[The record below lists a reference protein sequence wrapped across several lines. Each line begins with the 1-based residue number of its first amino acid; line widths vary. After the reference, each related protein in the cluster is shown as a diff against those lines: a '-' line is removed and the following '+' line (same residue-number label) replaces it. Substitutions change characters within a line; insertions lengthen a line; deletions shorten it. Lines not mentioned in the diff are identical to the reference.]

1 MQILGQDDVRR
12 HLTFDVCIPLMRE
25 AMTSLSRGETRQ
37 PLRSIVHLDAGRA
50 FGVMPGA
57 LSGGGVF
64 GAKLVS
70 VYPDN
75 FERGAPSHQGAVM
88 LFDPQTG
95 ALAALVHA
103 GEITRIRTAAASAAA
118 TDALA
123 RPEASVLTVLGY
135 GEQAAAHVEA
145 ISRVR
150 RLTEVRVWGRSFERA
165 ETFAA
170 RMAGLV
176 TAPVRAVATV
186 AEAARGADILCTT
199 TASAEPVLL
208 SEAVADGAH
217 VNLVGSS
224 YAGPVEV
231 DSALVGRGRYFADY
245 AEGVRAQGS
254 EFLVARAQGVIDD
267 SHLLGEIGQVFGGDL
282 IGRAGAR
289 DVTLYKSLGHVVQD
303 LAAARWLLQQTD
315 AGTTAAF

>member
-1 MQILGQDDVRR
+1 MRIVGAEEVRR

-25 AMTSLSRGETRQ
+25 AMISLSRGETRQ

-57 LSGGGVF
+57 LSGSGVF

-75 FERGAPSHQGAVM
+75 FECGTPSHQGAVM
-88 LFDPQTG
+88 LFDPRTG

-103 GEITRIRTAAASAAA
+103 GEVTRIRTAAASAAA

-150 RLTEVRVWGRSFERA
+150 RLTEVRVWGRSAERA
-165 ETFAA
+165 EAFAV
-170 RMAGLV
+170 RMTGLIA
-176 TAPVRAVATV
+176 APVRAAATA
-186 AEAARGADILCTT
+186 AEAALDADILCTT

-208 SEAVADGAH
+208 SGAVSDGAH

-231 DSALVGRGRYFADY
+231 DSALVSRARYFADH

-254 EFLVARAQGVIDD
+254 EFLTARAEGVIDD
-267 SHLLGEIGQVFGGDL
+267 SHLLGEIGQVFSGDL
-282 IGRAGAR
+282 IGRMRAR

-315 AGTTAAF
+315 AGATAAF

>member
-1 MQILGQDDVRR
+1 MRILGQDDVRR

-103 GEITRIRTAAASAAA
+103 GEVTRIRTAAASAAA

-150 RLTEVRVWGRSFERA
+150 LLTEVRVWGRSFERA
-165 ETFAA
+165 EAFAA
-170 RMAGLV
+170 RMADLV
-176 TAPVRAVATV
+176 EVEVRGVATV
-186 AEAARGADILCTT
+186 SEAARDADILCTT
-199 TASAEPVLL
+199 TASVEPVLL

-231 DSALVGRGRYFADY
+231 DSALVGRGRYFADH

-254 EFLVARAQGVIDD
+254 EFRVAKAEGVIDD
-267 SHLLGEIGQVFGGDL
+267 QHLLGEIGQVFSGDL
-282 IGRAGAR
+282 IGRVGAR

>member
-1 MQILGQDDVRR
+1 MRILGLEDVRS

-25 AMTSLSRGETRQ
+25 AMSSLSRGETRQ
-37 PLRSIVHLDAGRA
+37 PLRSIVHMDAGRA

-57 LSGGGVF
+57 LSLNGVF
-64 GAKLVS
+64 GAKIVS

-88 LFDPQTG
+88 VFDPDTG

-103 GEITRIRTAAASAAA
+103 GEVTRIRTAAASAAA

-123 RPEASVLTVLGY
+123 RPEASVLAVLGY

-150 RLTEVRVWGRSFERA
+150 RLNEVRVWGRSVERA
-165 ETFAA
+165 EAFAR
-170 RMAGLV
+170 RMSGLID
-176 TAPVRAVATV
+176 TPVRAAPTV
-186 AEAARGADILCTT
+186 AQAVRGADIICTT

-208 SEAVADGAH
+208 SEVVADGAH

-231 DSALVGRGRYFADY
+231 DSALVRRGRYFADY

-254 EFLVARAQGVIDD
+254 EFVIAKAEGLIDD
-267 SHLLGEIGQVFGGDL
+267 AHLLGEIGQVFGGDL
-282 IGRAGAR
+282 AGRVEAA

-315 AGTTAAF
+315 AGVSAAF

>member
-1 MQILGQDDVRR
+1 MRILGQDDVRR

-103 GEITRIRTAAASAAA
+103 GEVTRIRTAAASAAA

-150 RLTEVRVWGRSFERA
+150 LLTEVRVWGRSFERA
-165 ETFAA
+165 EAFAA
-170 RMAGLV
+170 RMADLV
-176 TAPVRAVATV
+176 KVEVRGVATV
-186 AEAARGADILCTT
+186 SEAARDADILCTT
-199 TASAEPVLL
+199 TASVEPVLL

-231 DSALVGRGRYFADY
+231 DSALVGRGRYFADH

-254 EFLVARAQGVIDD
+254 EFRVAKAEGVIDD
-267 SHLLGEIGQVFGGDL
+267 QHLLGEIGQVFSGDL
-282 IGRAGAR
+282 IGRIGAR

>member
-1 MQILGQDDVRR
+1 MRILGADEVRR

-57 LSGGGVF
+57 LSGSGVF

-88 LFDPQTG
+88 VFDPRTG

-103 GEITRIRTAAASAAA
+103 GEVTRIRTAAASAAA

-150 RLTEVRVWGRSFERA
+150 RLTEVRVWGRSPERA
-165 ETFAA
+165 EAFAG
-170 RMAGLV
+170 RMAGLIA
-176 TAPVRAVATV
+176 APVRAAATA
-186 AEAARGADILCTT
+186 AEAARDADILCTT
-199 TASAEPVLL
+199 TASVEPVLL
-208 SEAVADGAH
+208 SGAVSDGAH

-224 YAGPVEV
+224 HAGPVEV
-231 DSALVGRGRYFADY
+231 DSALVARARYFADH

-254 EFLVARAQGVIDD
+254 EFLTARAEGVIDD
-267 SHLLGEIGQVFGGDL
+267 SHLLGEIGQVFSGDL
-282 IGRAGAR
+282 IGRMRAR

-315 AGTTAAF
+315 AGATAAF

>member
-1 MQILGQDDVRR
+1 MRIVGAEEVRR

-25 AMTSLSRGETRQ
+25 AMISLSRGETRQ

-57 LSGGGVF
+57 LSGSGVF

-75 FERGAPSHQGAVM
+75 FECGTPSHQGAVM
-88 LFDPQTG
+88 LFDPRTG

-103 GEITRIRTAAASAAA
+103 GEVTRIRTAAASAAA

-150 RLTEVRVWGRSFERA
+150 RLTEVRVWGRSAERTEA
-165 ETFAA
+165 FAV
-170 RMAGLV
+170 RMTGLIA
-176 TAPVRAVATV
+176 APVRAAATA
-186 AEAARGADILCTT
+186 AEAARDADILCTT

-208 SEAVADGAH
+208 SGAVSDGAH

-231 DSALVGRGRYFADY
+231 DSALVARARYFADH

-254 EFLVARAQGVIDD
+254 EFLTARAEGVIDD
-267 SHLLGEIGQVFGGDL
+267 SHLLGEIGQVFSGDL
-282 IGRAGAR
+282 IGRMRAR

-315 AGTTAAF
+315 AGATAAF